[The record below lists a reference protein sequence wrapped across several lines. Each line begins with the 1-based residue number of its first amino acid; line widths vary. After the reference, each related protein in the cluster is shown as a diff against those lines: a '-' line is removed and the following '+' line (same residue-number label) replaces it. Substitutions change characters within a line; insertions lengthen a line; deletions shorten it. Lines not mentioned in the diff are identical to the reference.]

1 MIIEYNKILKKNL
14 ENVLKEVLKIISNEG
29 LKKGHHLF
37 ITFDPNNK
45 GTKIPLW
52 LKKQRPEIMTIVI
65 QYEYWDLI
73 IRKEDFSIRLS
84 FNDIKTKITISFNSV
99 VSFAD
104 PYANFGLKIQDKELK
119 KIKKR
124 NKIKKSD
131 SDKIIK
137 FENYLKN

>member
-1 MIIEYNKILKKNL
+1 
-14 ENVLKEVLKIISNEG
+14 
-29 LKKGHHLF
+29 
-37 ITFDPNNK
+37 
-45 GTKIPLW
+45 
-52 LKKQRPEIMTIVI
+52 
-65 QYEYWDLI
+65 LI